1 MRIAGILAAAWLL
14 DMMLGDPQGF
24 PHPIRFIGWMISRG
38 ESLLRRLLPGHAY
51 AAGVVLTAAVT
62 GISAGLTWGVLT
74 GLARI
79 HPWAAL
85 AGETAL
91 CAQILATRSLRD
103 ESHRVLRSLVKG
115 DLPEARKYLAWIVGR
130 DTGTME
136 REAISRAVVETVAEN
151 TTDGVIAPLFYM
163 MIGGAP
169 LGMFYKAVN
178 TLDSMIGYKNEKY
191 LYFGRFAARLD
202 DVMNFIPARIASAL
216 MILAS
221 ALLGLDPKGAIKV
234 YCRDRKKHASPNSGH
249 SEAVAAGALN
259 IRLGGDASY
268 FGRVISKPTIGDPLR
283 PVVPEDII
291 RTGRLMMVTSFLGV
305 VVLSLIRWKVVG
317 L

>member
-14 DMMLGDPQGF
+14 DMIVGDPQGF
-24 PHPIRFIGWMISRG
+24 PHPIRLIGWMISRG
-38 ESLLRRLLPGHAY
+38 ESLLRRLLPGHPFAGGLILT
-51 AAGVVLTAAVT
+51 AVVAGV
-62 GISAGLTWGVLT
+62 SSGLTWLVLA

-85 AGETAL
+85 AGETVL

-103 ESHRVLRSLVKG
+103 ESHRVFRSLLKG
-115 DLPEARKYLAWIVGR
+115 DLPAARKYLSWIVGR
-130 DTGTME
+130 DTQTME
-136 REAISRAVVETVAEN
+136 EEAISRAVVETVAEN
-151 TTDGVIAPLFYM
+151 TTDGVIAPLFFM

-191 LYFGRFAARLD
+191 LFFGRFAARLD
-202 DVMNFIPARIASAL
+202 DMLNYVPARIASAL

-221 ALLGLDPKGAIKV
+221 ASLGLDAGGAVRV
-234 YCRDRKKHASPNSGH
+234 YRRDRKNHASPNSGR

-268 FGRVISKPTIGDPLR
+268 FGRVVSKPTIGDPLR
-283 PVVPEDII
+283 PAVPEDIVHA
-291 RTGRLMMVTSFLGV
+291 GRLMMVTSFLGLA
-305 VVLSLIRWKVVG
+305 VLSLIRWKVVG

>member
-1 MRIAGILAAAWLL
+1 MRIAGILAVAWLL
-14 DMMLGDPQGF
+14 DMVVGDPQGF

-38 ESLLRRLLPGHAY
+38 ESLLRRILPGHPF
-51 AAGVVLTAAVT
+51 AGGMILTAVVT
-62 GISAGLTWGVLT
+62 GVSAGLTWLVLA

-79 HPWAAL
+79 HPWVAL
-85 AGETAL
+85 AGETVL

-103 ESHRVLRSLVKG
+103 ESHRVLRSLLRG
-115 DLPEARKYLAWIVGR
+115 DLPAARKYLSWIVGR
-130 DTGTME
+130 DTQTME
-136 REAISRAVVETVAEN
+136 EEAISRAVVETVAEN
-151 TTDGVIAPLFYM
+151 TTDGVIAPLLFM

-169 LGMFYKAVN
+169 LGMFYKAAN

-191 LYFGRFAARLD
+191 LFFGRFAARLD
-202 DVMNFIPARIASAL
+202 DVLNYVPARIASAL

-221 ALLGLDPKGAIKV
+221 VLLGLNAGGAVRV
-234 YCRDRKKHASPNSGH
+234 YRRDRKNHASPNSGR

-268 FGRVISKPTIGDPLR
+268 FGRVVSKPTIGDPLR
-283 PVVPEDII
+283 PVVPEDIVHA
-291 RTGRLMMVTSFLGV
+291 GRLMMVTSFLGLA
-305 VVLSLIRWKVVG
+305 VLSLIRWKVVG

>member
-1 MRIAGILAAAWLL
+1 MRIAGILAVAWLL
-14 DMMLGDPQGF
+14 DMVVGDPQGF

-38 ESLLRRLLPGHAY
+38 ESLLRRILPGHPF
-51 AAGVVLTAAVT
+51 AGGMILTAVVT
-62 GISAGLTWGVLT
+62 GVSAGLTWLVLA

-79 HPWAAL
+79 HPWVAL
-85 AGETAL
+85 AGETVL

-103 ESHRVLRSLVKG
+103 ESHRVLRSLLRG
-115 DLPEARKYLAWIVGR
+115 DLPAARKYLSWIVGR
-130 DTGTME
+130 DTQTME
-136 REAISRAVVETVAEN
+136 EEAISRAVVETVAEN
-151 TTDGVIAPLFYM
+151 TTDGVIAPLLFM

-169 LGMFYKAVN
+169 LGMFYKAAN

-191 LYFGRFAARLD
+191 LFFGRFAARLD
-202 DVMNFIPARIASAL
+202 DVLNYVPARIASAL

-221 ALLGLDPKGAIKV
+221 ALLGLNAGGAVRV
-234 YCRDRKKHASPNSGH
+234 YRRDRKNHASPNSGR

-268 FGRVISKPTIGDPLR
+268 FGRVVSKPTIGDPLR
-283 PVVPEDII
+283 PVVPEDIVHA
-291 RTGRLMMVTSFLGV
+291 GRLMMVTSFLGLA
-305 VVLSLIRWKVVG
+305 VLSLIRWKVVG